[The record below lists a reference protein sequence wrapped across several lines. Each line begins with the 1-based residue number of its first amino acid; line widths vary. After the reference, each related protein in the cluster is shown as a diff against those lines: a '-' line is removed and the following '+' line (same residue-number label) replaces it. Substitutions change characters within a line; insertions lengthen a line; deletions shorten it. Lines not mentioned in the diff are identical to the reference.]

1 MEKTVLFVLLG
12 VLLASP
18 SVFDNS
24 SRPSPSPS
32 VMTAPLAP
40 ASSAPDCRIQTC

>member
-1 MEKTVLFVLLG
+1 MKAMFFVLLG

-18 SVFDNS
+18 IFLDSS

-32 VMTAPLAP
+32 TTMDTPAS